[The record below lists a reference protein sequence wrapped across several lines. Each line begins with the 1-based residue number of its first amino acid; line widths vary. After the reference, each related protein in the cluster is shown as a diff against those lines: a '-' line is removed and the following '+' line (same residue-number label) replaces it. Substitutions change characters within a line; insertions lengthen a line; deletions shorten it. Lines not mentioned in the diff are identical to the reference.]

1 LSVGRLRGGR
11 LRVMPLL
18 RVDARPLLPLLRAE
32 LVALLTGLARDD
44 WALPTACPGWTVHGV
59 AAHLLGVEL
68 GNVSGRRDRW
78 GRGPA
83 KGEDLDSWLNAFNQ
97 QWVEAAGRI
106 SPALLVELLNLAG
119 ARFEEYVATLDLDAT
134 GVRVQ
139 WATGSDPAP
148 VWLDVG
154 REYMERYVH
163 QQQIREA
170 TGRPPLGAD
179 FVSPVLATAAHA
191 LPRALDRVSRPVGT
205 VVTFTAEGEGG
216 GSWYVLRSVGGW
228 ELEAAPEAGAG
239 ASVVGA
245 VACHARTTVDGALK
259 LYARDPSAPALTWQG
274 DDELAAALAGVKA
287 VLG

>member
-1 LSVGRLRGGR
+1 
-11 LRVMPLL
+11 MPLL

-44 WALPTACPGWTVHGV
+44 WARPTACPGWTVHEV

-78 GRGPA
+78 GRGPG

-106 SPALLVELLNLAG
+106 SPALLAELVNLAG
-119 ARFEEYVATLDLDAT
+119 LRFEEYVATLDLDAT
-134 GVRVQ
+134 GVRVT

-148 VWLDVG
+148 VWLDVA

-163 QQQIREA
+163 QLQIRQA
-170 TGRPPLGAD
+170 TGNPPLGAA
-179 FVSPVLATAAHA
+179 FTSPVLATAAHA
-191 LPRALDRVSRPVGT
+191 LPRALDLVSRPLGT

-216 GSWYVLRSVGGW
+216 GSWYVVRSAGGW
-228 ELEAAPEAGAG
+228 ELEAAPVAGA
-239 ASVVGA
+239 A
-245 VACHARTTVDGALK
+245 VCHARTTVDGALK
-259 LYARDPSAPALTWQG
+259 LYVRDPSAPALTWQG

>member
-1 LSVGRLRGGR
+1 
-11 LRVMPLL
+11 MPLL

-32 LVALLTGLARDD
+32 LVALLTGLDRDD
-44 WALPTACPGWTVHGV
+44 WARPTACPGWTVHGV

-78 GRGPA
+78 GRGPG

-106 SPALLVELLNLAG
+106 SPALLAELINLAG
-119 ARFEEYVATLDLDAT
+119 MRFEEYVATLDLDAT
-134 GVRVQ
+134 GVRVS

-148 VWLDVG
+148 VWLDVA

-163 QQQIREA
+163 QLQIREA
-170 TGRPPLGAD
+170 TGCPPLGAD
-179 FVSPVLATAAHA
+179 FVSPVLTTAAHA
-191 LPRALDRVSRPVGT
+191 LPRALDRVSRPLGT
-205 VVTFTAEGEGG
+205 VVTFTVEGEGG
-216 GSWYVLRSVGGW
+216 GSWYVVRSAGGW
-228 ELEAAPEAGAG
+228 ELETAPVTGAG
-239 ASVVGA
+239 ASVSGA
-245 VACHARTTVDGALK
+245 GASVAGAAACHARTTVDGALK

>member
-1 LSVGRLRGGR
+1 
-11 LRVMPLL
+11 MPLL

-32 LVALLTGLARDD
+32 LVALLTGLDRDD
-44 WALPTACPGWTVHGV
+44 WARPTACPGWTVHGV

-78 GRGPA
+78 GRGPGP
-83 KGEDLDSWLNAFNQ
+83 GEDLDSWLNAFNQ

-106 SPALLVELLNLAG
+106 SPALLAELINLAG
-119 ARFEEYVATLDLDAT
+119 MRFEEYVATLDLDAT
-134 GVRVQ
+134 GVRVS

-148 VWLDVG
+148 VWLDVA

-163 QQQIREA
+163 QLQIREA
-170 TGRPPLGAD
+170 TGCPPLGAD
-179 FVSPVLATAAHA
+179 FVSPVLTTAAHA
-191 LPRALDRVSRPVGT
+191 LPRALDRVSRPLGT
-205 VVTFTAEGEGG
+205 VVTFTVEGEGG
-216 GSWYVLRSVGGW
+216 GSWYVVRSAGGW
-228 ELEAAPEAGAG
+228 ELETAPVTGAG
-239 ASVVGA
+239 ASVSGA
-245 VACHARTTVDGALK
+245 GASVAGAAACHARTTVDGALK